1 MKATQPAAAAQSP
14 TSGQAVVAVPLAAEE
29 PTEAEVA
36 EVARAEAEQAAAL
49 EELQERARAAVQAAE
64 ARVAALP
71 ALDAEPEGT
80 GERLAVEK
88 RAERLVKRNA
98 SVQAQLAERD
108 AQLAKTAAYISE
120 RDVQTAAQISERDAR
135 IVTLEARVAK
145 AEVDEEEQQMCCVCL
160 AAPKT
165 HVLAQC
171 GHLCACAGCVEDIK
185 AKDGLCPICRSLAVL
200 YVHVYYA

>member
-1 MKATQPAAAAQSP
+1 M
-14 TSGQAVVAVPLAAEE
+14 AAEE

-98 SVQAQLAERD
+98 SVQAQLA
-108 AQLAKTAAYISE
+108 KTAAYISE

-165 HVLAQC
+165 HVFAPC

>member
-1 MKATQPAAAAQSP
+1 M
-14 TSGQAVVAVPLAAEE
+14 AAEE

-108 AQLAKTAAYISE
+108 AQLAKTAA
-120 RDVQTAAQISERDAR
+120 QISERDAR

-165 HVLAQC
+165 HVFAPC